1 MNFQSKIK
9 SKFEKN
15 GWLMLKLAKTNING
29 IADFIAFK
37 KNEIPI
43 LIECKEKNDTIKPL
57 QIFQNNR
64 LAKKYGFKFQIH
76 QDGKDVISNINQPN
90 NTDLF

>member
-1 MNFQSKIK
+1 MNYQTKIK
-9 SKFEKN
+9 TKFEKN

-37 KNEIPI
+37 KDEVPI
-43 LIECKEKNDTIKPL
+43 LIECKEKTDTIKPL

-76 QDGKDVISNINQPN
+76 QDGKEVINNIEQSN